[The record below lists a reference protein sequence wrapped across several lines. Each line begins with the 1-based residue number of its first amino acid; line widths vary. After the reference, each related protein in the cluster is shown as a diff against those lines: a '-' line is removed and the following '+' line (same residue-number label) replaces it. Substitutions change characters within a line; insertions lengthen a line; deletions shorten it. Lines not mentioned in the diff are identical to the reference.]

1 MLTPCIWTDFLT
13 ELEPEDAIR
22 MIGEAGFQQ
31 VEFGS
36 GHEKNFLEGK
46 EDEGKRLKRI
56 VHAAERAGVS
66 IVQMHGRLCN
76 FMDENAEENI
86 AWAHRSMERA
96 AMLGVRWVV
105 FHPAQ
110 SPGYGTSLE
119 EWEYTRVRNVEIFR
133 AFLKTAE
140 RVGVGIAIEN
150 MLGHRPRFGAP
161 ASDLLWLLDQLKS
174 DRVGICWDTGHA
186 NVSNVKQGQA
196 IRAINKRLVALH
208 IDDNDGSSDQHL
220 MPLRGRI
227 DWDDVLTALREI
239 DYHGPFDL
247 ELPGERKVTPHA
259 ARPAQLRYL
268 YQLSRV
274 MLAPGFKV
282 AQETKA
288 G

>member
-13 ELEPEDAIR
+13 ELEPEEAIR
-22 MIGEAGFQQ
+22 IIGEAGFQQ

-46 EDEGKRLKRI
+46 EDEGIRLKRI
-56 VHAAERAGVS
+56 VQAAQRAGVD

-76 FMDENAEENI
+76 FMGEDAQENI
-86 AWAHRSMERA
+86 AWGHRSIERA
-96 AMLGVRWVV
+96 AALGARWVV
-105 FHPAQ
+105 LHPAQ
-110 SPGYGTSLE
+110 SLNYGTNLE

-133 AFLKTAE
+133 SFLKTAE

-150 MLGHRPRFGAP
+150 MLGHRPRFCATAGE
-161 ASDLLWLLDQLKS
+161 LLWLLDQLQS

-186 NVSNVKQGQA
+186 CVSNINQGMA

-208 IDDNDGSSDQHL
+208 IDDNNGASDQHL
-220 MPLRGRI
+220 TPLRGRI

-239 DYHGPFDL
+239 NYNGPFDL
-247 ELPGERKVTPHA
+247 ELPGERSVTPPA
-259 ARPAQLRYL
+259 ARPAHAQYL

-274 MLAPGFKV
+274 MLEPGFK
-282 AQETKA
+282 AAK
-288 G
+288 